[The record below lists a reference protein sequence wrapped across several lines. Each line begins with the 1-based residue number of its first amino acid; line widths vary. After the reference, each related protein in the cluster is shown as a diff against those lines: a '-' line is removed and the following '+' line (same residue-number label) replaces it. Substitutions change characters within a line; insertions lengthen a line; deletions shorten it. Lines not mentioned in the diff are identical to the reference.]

1 MFFNECSQI
10 AYASILVARS
20 RLAQKCPEIRNR
32 AYYDLNPVGKGYWT
46 YKLFVEK
53 KNPAS
58 PLESIADPD
67 QYQFAYMNPEDN
79 ADNIDA
85 EFLNELRNYPER
97 QRRRFYDGVYVDQDE
112 NALWSLEA
120 FEKNYIKLADMPALQ
135 RIVIAVD
142 PSGASGPTD
151 LKADEIGIV
160 IVGRGVNGHYYVLE
174 DNTGLYSPEQ
184 WGKIVREK
192 YHIYQADRVIGEKN
206 FGGDMVRAVIQ
217 QGDANVSYK
226 DVVASRGKVLRA
238 EPVSALYERCVAIG
252 TQIQTGNGQK
262 AIECIVPG
270 EQVWTRKGLR
280 RVLWSGQTGERLTVK
295 LRLDAGELVCT
306 PDHLI
311 YVKGRGFIQAV
322 HTVPKS
328 SKLVAW
334 GKEGAQTAE
343 LVLREDNGVNLARLW
358 NDGRLVYPFGSSSSL
373 MEFVTSWIHKVIGEV
388 VGIPDFGRCT
398 AMCGPQLT
406 EQFQMN
412 GKSTILTAILQTIPS
427 EILSLS
433 PLKDIERNTPIWVSI
448 CAITCIV
455 RRLARNGRL
464 GGRIVSRWQEFVINA
479 VRSLSLWL
487 PAFDFAPLC
496 VTHGTTL
503 GAVESS
509 QRLPVYNLKV
519 EDEPEFFAN
528 GVLVHNCLVHHV
540 GRLPKLE
547 DELCSFSTAGY
558 LGIGSPNRAD
568 ALVHGLTELC
578 GGGGGGWL
586 DFYRAEAGLADGD
599 PDPVVITPNMPA
611 YGALVPQGVNS
622 QRVNSA
628 SQQVWDGL
636 LGRL

>member
-58 PLESIADPD
+58 PLESIADPE

-238 EPVSALYERCVAIG
+238 EPVSALYER
-252 TQIQTGNGQK
+252 
-262 AIECIVPG
+262 
-270 EQVWTRKGLR
+270 
-280 RVLWSGQTGERLTVK
+280 S
-295 LRLDAGELVCT
+295 
-306 PDHLI
+306 
-311 YVKGRGFIQAV
+311 
-322 HTVPKS
+322 
-328 SKLVAW
+328 
-334 GKEGAQTAE
+334 
-343 LVLREDNGVNLARLW
+343 
-358 NDGRLVYPFGSSSSL
+358 
-373 MEFVTSWIHKVIGEV
+373 
-388 VGIPDFGRCT
+388 
-398 AMCGPQLT
+398 
-406 EQFQMN
+406 
-412 GKSTILTAILQTIPS
+412 
-427 EILSLS
+427 
-433 PLKDIERNTPIWVSI
+433 
-448 CAITCIV
+448 
-455 RRLARNGRL
+455 
-464 GGRIVSRWQEFVINA
+464 
-479 VRSLSLWL
+479 
-487 PAFDFAPLC
+487 
-496 VTHGTTL
+496 
-503 GAVESS
+503 
-509 QRLPVYNLKV
+509 
-519 EDEPEFFAN
+519 
-528 GVLVHNCLVHHV
+528 LVHHV

-586 DFYRAEAGLADGD
+586 DFYRAETGLADGD